1 MIIVFILIVFVTI
14 QNTSQTKSI
23 PEVKVI
29 RVEDLRNLISE
40 NDDRVL
46 LINVWATWC
55 LPCRE
60 EFPELVKLA
69 DNYED
74 KVRVIGISIDDY
86 EILKTQVVPFLNDQN
101 AEFENYILKAADPED
116 FINLLS
122 KDWSGA
128 VPATFVFDKDGNQ
141 KKVLIGKQSYESFET
156 ALMET
161 IE

>member
-29 RVEDLRNLISE
+29 IIFRNLISE

-141 KKVLIGKQSYESFET
+141 KKVLIGKQSYDSFET

>member
-14 QNTSQTKSI
+14 QNTSQTKGI

-29 RVEDLRNLISE
+29 RVEDLRKLISE
-40 NDDRVL
+40 NDVHVL

-86 EILKTQVVPFLNDQN
+86 EILNTQVVPFLDDQN

-128 VPATFVFDKDGNQ
+128 VPATFVFDEDGNQ
-141 KKVLIGKQSYESFET
+141 KKVLIGKQSYDSFET